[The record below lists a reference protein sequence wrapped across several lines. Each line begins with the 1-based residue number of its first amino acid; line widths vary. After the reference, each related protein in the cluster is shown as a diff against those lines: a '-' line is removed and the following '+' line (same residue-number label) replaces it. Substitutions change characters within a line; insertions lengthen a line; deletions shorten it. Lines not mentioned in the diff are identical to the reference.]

1 VEGRIAYT
9 PVEAQARRRRLM
21 TDDTKQLATI
31 ARLLGEILGEVRKI
45 REQQERKQSEKGTS
59 RPVSQMK

>member
-1 VEGRIAYT
+1 VEGRFAYT

>member
-1 VEGRIAYT
+1 LIRFLERLVRLQPE
-9 PVEAQARRRRLM
+9 EMLM

-45 REQQERKQSEKGTS
+45 REQQERKQSEKGS
-59 RPVSQMK
+59 LSSPISQMK